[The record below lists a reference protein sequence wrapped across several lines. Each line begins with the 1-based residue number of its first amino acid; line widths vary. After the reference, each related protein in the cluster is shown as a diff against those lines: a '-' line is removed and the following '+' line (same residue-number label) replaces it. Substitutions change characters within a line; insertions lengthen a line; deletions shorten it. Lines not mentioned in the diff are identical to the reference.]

1 MHCALFK
8 IWLQVLNLYIGI
20 CQFRKYYNISCLISC
35 LIDIQRTN
43 VWESVSTG
51 PYNETRFKEINF
63 LILSYAVRTKYA
75 NLENIIIRFLMS
87 NDVIFHFLHLVWK
100 MSKKLGVLFQIWQLL
115 NTKLFQFKKWYWHRS
130 LRWCCCKEVI
140 VSDANCR

>member
-1 MHCALFK
+1 MHCDLFK
-8 IWLQVLNLYIGI
+8 IWLQVIHLYIGQLDTKHI
-20 CQFRKYYNISCLISC
+20 NEIWIYLT
-35 LIDIQRTN
+35 LLDIQRTN
-43 VWESVSTG
+43 IWESVSTG

-140 VSDANCR
+140 VSDANCI